1 MKNVFFCIS
10 QALSSF
16 ILIILLVGI
25 SHVGE
30 MLSMLHN
37 DMEDDADRR
46 VLYEATYGDHISYHN
61 GEVISTNNQRRFA
74 KARHLASG

>member
-1 MKNVFFCIS
+1 
-10 QALSSF
+10 
-16 ILIILLVGI
+16 
-25 SHVGE
+25 

-46 VLYEATYGDHISYHN
+46 GLYEMAYGDHFSYHN

-74 KARHLASG
+74 KARHLASGYFIVIFIILAINNFN